1 MGQSAPVCR
10 HDEDVVVDEDSD
22 DQDNKTNRLKV
33 SKVYFHIVLQVH
45 ICFMYF
51 VFVFS
56 NMVLY
61 LYCPTHRH
69 KDKVVALF
77 AEEGAGQGKKQEDNV
92 DEDHL

>member
-1 MGQSAPVCR
+1 
-10 HDEDVVVDEDSD
+10 
-22 DQDNKTNRLKV
+22 
-33 SKVYFHIVLQVH
+33 
-45 ICFMYF
+45 MYF

-56 NMVLY
+56 NIVLY

-92 DEDHL
+92 DEDHLKENHPSRLCDHWKGS